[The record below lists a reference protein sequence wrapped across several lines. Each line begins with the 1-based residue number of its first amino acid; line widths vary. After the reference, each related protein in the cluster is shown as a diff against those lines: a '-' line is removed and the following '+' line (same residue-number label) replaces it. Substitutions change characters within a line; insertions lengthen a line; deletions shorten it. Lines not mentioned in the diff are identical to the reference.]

1 MICYR
6 LRALWLVP
14 LVLLPFAAGSS
25 SAGIIFGKKNKKA
38 PTPAERVPQLLAQ
51 VKTDGDESKR
61 AAAAEELRQ
70 YDPAQFPTIVPILI
84 DVLLT
89 DKKPAVRAEAAQSLG
104 KIRPIAPQAG
114 QALEQALTKDSS
126 MRVRL
131 QARSSLLQYHWSGY
145 RGNKKDEM
153 VTQTKEPPLADPNTP
168 APVLNTAAPPP
179 ATGRT
184 APQLPDGSRNT
195 SSYPNTPASFPPPA
209 RPSVKE
215 PPLAPATPPPPAT
228 ANPPA
233 PLPPMPAPAPA
244 PAPTPGGNESG
255 PDLTP
260 P

>member
-14 LVLLPFAAGSS
+14 LVLLPLAAGSS
-25 SAGIIFGKKNKKA
+25 SGGIIFGKKNNKKA

-70 YDPAQFPTIVPILI
+70 YDPAQFPTIVPALV

-104 KIRPIAPQAG
+104 KLRPVSQQAG
-114 QALEQALTKDSS
+114 QALEQALGNDSS

-145 RGNKKDEM
+145 RGNKKDEI
-153 VTQTKEPPLADPNTP
+153 VTQTKEPPLADANTP
-168 APVLNTAAPPP
+168 PPAINTTAPPP
-179 ATGRT
+179 ATGRI
-184 APQLPDGSRNT
+184 APQLPDGSRT
-195 SSYPNTPASFPPPA
+195 TPSYPNTPASFPPPA
-209 RPSVKE
+209 RPTVKE
-215 PPLAPATPPPPAT
+215 PPLAPAVLPAPT
-228 ANPPA
+228 TTNPPA
-233 PLPPMPAPAPA
+233 PLPPPIPAPAPA
-244 PAPTPGGNESG
+244 PAPGGNESG

>member
-25 SAGIIFGKKNKKA
+25 SAGIIFGKKNKKT

-70 YDPAQFPTIVPILI
+70 YDPAQFPTIVPALI

-104 KIRPIAPQAG
+104 KLRPISQQAG

-168 APVLNTAAPPP
+168 SPSPVINTAAPPP
-179 ATGRT
+179 ATGRIT
-184 APQLPDGSRNT
+184 PSLPDGSRST

-209 RPSVKE
+209 RPTVKE
-215 PPLAPATPPPPAT
+215 PPLAPVTPPTPPAT
-228 ANPPA
+228 NPPA
-233 PLPPMPAPAPA
+233 PSPAPAPL
-244 PAPTPGGNESG
+244 PAPGGNESG